1 MKHMLEKPE
10 QLAEKVLIIEAKLED
25 LEQEL
30 REVGQPASID
40 LTRRL
45 DALKIESKA
54 LKRNLL
60 EVRHHQQPDHNRL
73 QKIEALLRHIEDEES
88 AVEDEAN
95 FLNQAAPSSMTL
107 AVEAGAHMVDLY
119 RRGMRHVL
127 GDHHPLGTSVFVNQT
142 HANLASVYGLDV
154 TKTPTPTSPLEQ
166 HLPPA

>member
-1 MKHMLEKPE
+1 MKQILEKPE
-10 QLAEKVLIIEAKLED
+10 QLAEKVLAIEVKLED
-25 LEQEL
+25 LEHEL
-30 REVGQPASID
+30 YEIGQPASND
-40 LTRRL
+40 LNRRL

-54 LKRNLL
+54 LKSNLV
-60 EVRHHQQPDHNRL
+60 EAQQHQQPNRDRF

-88 AVEDEAN
+88 AVESEAN

-119 RRGMRHVL
+119 RRGLRHVL
-127 GDHHPLGTSVFVNQT
+127 GDHHPLGASVFVNQT

>member
-1 MKHMLEKPE
+1 MKHMLEKPRR
-10 QLAEKVLIIEAKLED
+10 LAEKVLAIEVKLED
-25 LEQEL
+25 LEHEL
-30 REVGQPASID
+30 HEIGQPAAND
-40 LTRRL
+40 LHRRL

-54 LKRNLL
+54 LKRNLV
-60 EVRHHQQPDHNRL
+60 EAQQHQQPDHDRL
-73 QKIEALLRHIEDEES
+73 QKVETLLRHIEDEES
-88 AVEDEAN
+88 AVESEAN

-154 TKTPTPTSPLEQ
+154 IKTPTPTSPLEQ
-166 HLPPA
+166 NLPPA